1 MKRLYILFLIMGAVY
16 LIMLTPSPWWL
27 LAGAL
32 GFMTFLLYRI
42 YASRLYTSQ
51 IRTAALEQKVEEL
64 HDQLDSSIRKEQRL
78 SKAAEQA
85 TEIKKRLLA
94 ALSHEI
100 RTPMNGVMGMAS
112 LLVETRLDS
121 QQREFVS
128 GIRNCGEQLI
138 AAVNHILVDDMLNIS
153 KGENNSQLVI
163 EDFDL
168 RSCIEEVLGMFAG
181 ANGKIGPELLYQIS
195 EDVPVQIAGDGSR
208 LGQILINLVE
218 NAVKFTGKGEIFIG
232 LRLIGKENDQL
243 ELEFEVRDTGIG
255 IPADK
260 TAKIFEGLSGT
271 TALDNDKENTGLGLV
286 ICQRLVEMMNGRID
300 VQSQPGKGSV
310 FTFSVRM
317 SSCRKPLR
325 NALHPG
331 MMALQDKRILVVDDN
346 ALSLSLLTTQ
356 LQQWR
361 TLPVAAT
368 SGLQAMNLLSAEAPF
383 DLVIIDQDMPGADGI
398 RLARSIREQYPA
410 ILLMLMTRTGNQEQP
425 AEEGLFSFVLAKP
438 FRQHIMR
445 DQLLHLFYSGTERRS
460 ARNSM
465 ENLPADFSTTYPL
478 RLLVA
483 EDNPMNQKIAMKL
496 LGKLGYEPKVVSDGK
511 EALDELSQQRYDLVF
526 MDVEMPGMDGL
537 EATKMIRLCLDI
549 QPVIIAMT
557 ANTMQGDRDSCLQAG
572 MDDYISKPIEMEE
585 LLTQLEK
592 WSAVINRQG

>member
-1 MKRLYILFLIMGAVY
+1 MKRLYLLFPIAGAVY
-16 LIMLTPSPWWL
+16 LILLTWSLWWL
-27 LAGAL
+27 VAGAL
-32 GFMTFLLYRI
+32 GFMAFLLYRI

-51 IRTAALEQKVEEL
+51 IRIAALEQRVEEL
-64 HDQLDSSIRKEQRL
+64 DDLLGSAIRKEQRL

-85 TEIKKRLLA
+85 TAVKKRLLT

-112 LLVETRLDS
+112 LLVETRLDIH
-121 QQREFVS
+121 QQECVS

-138 AAVNHILVDDMLNIS
+138 AVVNHILVDDMLNIS
-153 KGENNSQLVI
+153 KGEDNSQLVI

-168 RSCIEEVLGMFAG
+168 RSCIEEVLDMFAG
-181 ANGKIGPELLYQIS
+181 TGGKTGPELLYQIS
-195 EDVPVQIAGDGSR
+195 EGVPEQIAGDGSR
-208 LGQILINLVE
+208 LRQILINLVE
-218 NAVKFTGKGEIFIG
+218 NAVKFTSQGEIFIG
-232 LRLIGKENDQL
+232 LRLIGKEDDQL

-255 IPADK
+255 IPANK

-271 TALDNDKENTGLGLV
+271 AAPDNDKENTGLGLV
-286 ICQRLVEMMNGRID
+286 ICRRLVEMMNGWID

-317 SSCRKPLR
+317 SPGRKPLR
-325 NALHPG
+325 NSLHPG
-331 MMALQDKRILVVDDN
+331 MMALQDKRILAVDDN

-361 TLPVAAT
+361 TLPVAVT
-368 SGLQAMNLLSAEAPF
+368 TGLEAMNLLSAEALF
-383 DLVIIDQDMPGADGI
+383 DLVIIDEDMPGTSGI
-398 RLARSIREQYPA
+398 QLARSIREQYPA
-410 ILLMLMTRTGNQEQP
+410 IPLMLMTRTGNQVQP

-465 ENLPADFSTTYPL
+465 ENLPADFSATHPL

-483 EDNPMNQKIAMKL
+483 EDNPMNQKIVRKL
-496 LGKLGYEPKVVSDGK
+496 LSKLGYESKVVSDGK

-526 MDVEMPGMDGL
+526 MDVQMPGMDGL

-592 WSAVINRQG
+592 WSAVINR

>member
-1 MKRLYILFLIMGAVY
+1 MKRLYLLLLTVGAVY
-16 LIMLTPSPWWL
+16 LIMLTRSLWWL

-51 IRTAALEQKVEEL
+51 IRATALEQKVEEL
-64 HDQLDSSIRKEQRL
+64 HDQLDTLIRKDQRL

-112 LLVETRLDS
+112 LLVETKLDS
-121 QQREFVS
+121 QQREYVS

-138 AAVNHILVDDMLNIS
+138 AVVNHILVDDILNIS
-153 KGENNSQLVI
+153 KGEDNGQLVI

-168 RSCIEEVLGMFAG
+168 RSCIEEVLDMFAG
-181 ANGKIGPELLYQIS
+181 AGGKKGPELLYQIS
-195 EDVPVQIAGDGSR
+195 EGVPVQIAGDSSR
-208 LGQILINLVE
+208 LRQILINLVE
-218 NAVKFTGKGEIFIG
+218 NAVKFTSQGEIFIG
-232 LRLIGKENDQL
+232 IRLIGKEDDQL

-255 IPADK
+255 IPANK
-260 TAKIFEGLSGT
+260 IAKIFEGLSGT
-271 TALDNDKENTGLGLV
+271 ASPDEDKENTGLGLV
-286 ICQRLVEMMNGRID
+286 ICRRLVEMMKGWIE
-300 VQSQPGKGSV
+300 VQSQPGKGCT
-310 FTFSVRM
+310 FTFCVRM
-317 SSCRKPLR
+317 SPGRKPLR
-325 NALHPG
+325 NSLHPG

-356 LQQWR
+356 LQQWG
-361 TLPVAAT
+361 TIPVAAT
-368 SGLQAMNLLSAEAPF
+368 SGLQVTNLLLAEAPF
-383 DLVIIDQDMPGADGI
+383 DLVIINEDMPGADGI
-398 RLARSIREQYPA
+398 QLARSIRQQYPA
-410 ILLMLMTRTGNQEQP
+410 IPLMLLSRTGNQEQP
-425 AEEGLFSFVLAKP
+425 VEEGIFSFVLAKP
-438 FRQHIMR
+438 VRQHIMR

-460 ARNSM
+460 AKSSM
-465 ENLPADFSTTYPL
+465 ENLPADFSATHPL
-478 RLLVA
+478 RLLIA
-483 EDNPMNQKIAMKL
+483 EDNPINQKIALKL
-496 LGKLGYEPKVVSDGK
+496 LSKLGYEPRIVSDGK

-526 MDVEMPGMDGL
+526 MDVQMPGMDGL

-557 ANTMQGDRDSCLQAG
+557 ANAMQGDRDNCMQAG

-585 LLTQLEK
+585 LLAQLEK
-592 WSAVINRQG
+592 WSAVINR